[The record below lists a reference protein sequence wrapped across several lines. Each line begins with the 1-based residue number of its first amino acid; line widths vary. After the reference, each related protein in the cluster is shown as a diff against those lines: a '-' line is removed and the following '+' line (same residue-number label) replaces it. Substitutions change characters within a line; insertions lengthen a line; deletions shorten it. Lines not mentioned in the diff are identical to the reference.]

1 MPKPC
6 KMNPLAVVYCI
17 QRGFIVSKK
26 NHNVTSNFAKA
37 FALLAQ
43 MGITIA
49 ICIGLSIL
57 IGYYL
62 DRFLG
67 TSPWLLLVFIILGI
81 IAAFKSVFDFA
92 KSL

>member
-1 MPKPC
+1 
-6 KMNPLAVVYCI
+6 
-17 QRGFIVSKK
+17 VSGDNKQP
-26 NHNVTSNFAKA
+26 NDGFAKA

-49 ICIGLSIL
+49 VCIGLSIL

-67 TSPWLLLVFIILGI
+67 TSPWLLLLFILFGI
-81 IAAFKSVFDFA
+81 IAALKSVFDFA
-92 KSL
+92 KKL

>member
-1 MPKPC
+1 M
-6 KMNPLAVVYCI
+6 
-17 QRGFIVSKK
+17 KK
-26 NHNVTSNFAKA
+26 NDTNVTSNFAKA

-62 DRFLG
+62 DHFLG
-67 TSPWLLLVFIILGI
+67 TSPWLLLLFILFGI
-81 IAAFKSVFDFA
+81 IAAFKSVFDFS
-92 KSL
+92 KRL

>member
-1 MPKPC
+1 M
-6 KMNPLAVVYCI
+6 
-17 QRGFIVSKK
+17 SKNDK
-26 NHNVTSNFAKA
+26 NVTSDFAKA

-49 ICIGLSIL
+49 VCIGMSIL

-67 TSPWLLLVFIILGI
+67 TSPWLLLLFILFGI
-81 IAAFKSVFDFA
+81 IAALKSVFDFG
-92 KSL
+92 KKL

>member
-1 MPKPC
+1 MPKNN
-6 KMNPLAVVYCI
+6 KSA
-17 QRGFIVSKK
+17 
-26 NHNVTSNFAKA
+26 TSDFAKA

-49 ICIGLSIL
+49 VCIGLSIL

-67 TSPWLLLVFIILGI
+67 TSPWLLLLFILFGI
-81 IAAFKSVFDFA
+81 IAAIKSIFDFA
-92 KSL
+92 KRL

>member
-1 MPKPC
+1 M
-6 KMNPLAVVYCI
+6 
-17 QRGFIVSKK
+17 RK
-26 NHNVTSNFAKA
+26 NDRDRNVTSDFAKA

-49 ICIGLSIL
+49 VCIGLSIL

-67 TSPWLLLVFIILGI
+67 TSPWLLLLFILFGI
-81 IAAFKSVFDFA
+81 IAAFKSIFDFA
-92 KSL
+92 KKL

>member
-1 MPKPC
+1 MRR
-6 KMNPLAVVYCI
+6 NND
-17 QRGFIVSKK
+17 R
-26 NHNVTSNFAKA
+26 NVTSDFAKA

-67 TSPWLLLVFIILGI
+67 TSPWLLLLFILFGI
-81 IAAFKSVFDFA
+81 IAALKSVFDFA
-92 KSL
+92 SKH

>member
-1 MPKPC
+1 M
-6 KMNPLAVVYCI
+6 
-17 QRGFIVSKK
+17 KK
-26 NHNVTSNFAKA
+26 NDRDRNATGDFAKA

-49 ICIGLSIL
+49 VCIGISIL

-67 TSPWLLLVFIILGI
+67 TSPWLLLLFILFGI
-81 IAAFKSVFDFA
+81 IAALKSIFDFS
-92 KSL
+92 KRF

>member
-1 MPKPC
+1 M
-6 KMNPLAVVYCI
+6 
-17 QRGFIVSKK
+17 RK
-26 NHNVTSNFAKA
+26 NDRSATGDFAKA

-49 ICIGLSIL
+49 VCIVMSIF

-67 TSPWLLLVFIILGI
+67 TSPWLLLLFIIFGI
-81 IAAFKSVFDFA
+81 IAALKSVFDFS
-92 KSL
+92 KRF